1 MAKISL
7 ILLAAPLVAAGVNVP
22 AFAQSEEQRSVI
34 VSYDDL
40 NLSSESGRE
49 RLTKRVKMAIRQVCG
64 SANRLTLRE
73 RAAEQKCELHASRQA
88 ETRLASLFNGSSA
101 RLADQGPVVV
111 AAP

>member
-1 MAKISL
+1 MANFPL
-7 ILLAAPLVAAGVNVP
+7 ILMAAPLIAAGITAP
-22 AFAQSEEQRSVI
+22 AFAQGEPRSVT

-49 RLTKRVKMAIRQVCG
+49 RLTTRVKMAVKQVCG

-73 RAAEQKCELHASRQA
+73 RAAKQACELHARRQA
-88 ETRLASLFNGSSA
+88 DTQLASLFNGSSA

-111 AAP
+111 AEH